1 VLCVLVLRA
10 HSGAKGSKGSGEGYR
25 SETST
30 IGGGFRL
37 MRLGTEGALR
47 SGVELDNT
55 VNVVV
60 AIEGDSERRSEQR
73 AEEKGGLSA
82 SADVFT

>member
-1 VLCVLVLRA
+1 MLCVLVLRA

-37 MRLGTEGALR
+37 MRLGAKDALR
-47 SGVELDNT
+47 SGLEFDDI
-55 VNVVV
+55 VV
-60 AIEGDSERRSEQR
+60 AIERDSERRREQR

>member
-1 VLCVLVLRA
+1 MLCVLVLRA

-25 SETST
+25 SEIST

-37 MRLGTEGALR
+37 MRHGGAFR
-47 SGVELDNT
+47 SGLEV

-60 AIEGDSERRSEQR
+60 AIERDGYGSKERRR
-73 AEEKGGLSA
+73 KRRLSA
-82 SADVFT
+82 DFLHRL